1 MYKIPILDIDR
12 EGERERKRQ
21 TCEKL
26 GPKKCTGPGIEP
38 MTHIFYCYEGWV
50 SLRNTIVFLPMVACQ
65 AFPMNKN
72 GEKSGSWR

>member
-50 SLRNTIVFLPMVACQ
+50 SLRNRIVFLPMVASQ